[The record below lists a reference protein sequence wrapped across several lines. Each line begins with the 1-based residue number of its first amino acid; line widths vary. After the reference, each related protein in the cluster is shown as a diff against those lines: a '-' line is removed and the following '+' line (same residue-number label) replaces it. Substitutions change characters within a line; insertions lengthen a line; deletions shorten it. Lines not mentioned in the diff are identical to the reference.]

1 MTKMGGG
8 GGLVKALPMI
18 YMVVPGRGGESDM
31 LIRMFRVKKD
41 HRYIQKIPDNQK

>member
-1 MTKMGGG
+1 MTKMGGV
-8 GGLVKALPMI
+8 VKALPMI
-18 YMVVPGRGGESDM
+18 YMVVPGGGQSDM